1 MAENIFKRF
10 QALLPATP
18 LLVGTI
24 AAVDVNGSCRVNTP
38 GGGQMVVIGTGYTV
52 GQQVFIKDRIIQGA
66 APSLTYHELEV

>member
-10 QALLPATP
+10 QALIPSTP

-24 AAVDVNGSCRVNTP
+24 TAVDANGSCRVDMP
-38 GGGQMVVIGTGYTV
+38 GGGSAVVIGTGYMV

-66 APSLTYHELEV
+66 APSLTFHELEV